1 MSLILLCLDW
11 IWEDRHEKAW
21 LILKRRLMSFP
32 VLHTFDPKRQSVMYT
47 DASKLHVEAVLCQIV
62 DEANDVIVTIAFITH
77 GLFVAQN
84 SGIQFSSRKC

>member
-1 MSLILLCLDW
+1 M
-11 IWEDRHEKAW
+11 A
-21 LILKRRLMSFP
+21 FP